1 MDFLTS
7 KKWACAVAV
16 CCTFGMSAAYAD
28 YPDRPITLVVPTA
41 AGGGND
47 ALARVVGQKM
57 GDLLG
62 QSIIV
67 VNKPGAQGAI
77 ASDYVARQPA
87 DGYTL
92 MLGYIGTHG
101 INPAL
106 QKLNYDPVKDFTP
119 IGRVADSPTIMVVS
133 SSIGVKDV
141 AGLVKYSKD
150 HPDSLTFASAG
161 AGTAPAVAGQL
172 FNQATGANMLDIPY
186 KGSAPAL
193 TDTLSGTTQVMFP
206 SLFSV
211 YSHLKSEKIRAL
223 AVAGPTRT
231 SVLPGLPTLAEAGVP
246 GVEVPQ
252 WYAIFAPAKADAALV
267 QKLNTALNQALND
280 PEVVKKI
287 DEQGA
292 EVHTST
298 PAELGAFVQSEAVR
312 WKKLAA
318 TTALAAR

>member
-1 MDFLTS
+1 MKFFSS
-7 KKWACAVAV
+7 KKMV
-16 CCTFGMSAAYAD
+16 SAMAMCGALAAGTAYAA
-28 YPDRPITLVVPTA
+28 YPDRPITLIVPTA
-41 AGGGND
+41 PGGGND
-47 ALARVVGQKM
+47 ALARVIGEKM

-62 QSIIV
+62 QTIVV

-77 ASDYVARQPA
+77 ASEYVARQPA

-106 QKLNYDPVKDFTP
+106 QKLDYDPVKDFTP

-133 SSIGVKDV
+133 TSIGVNDV
-141 AGLVKYSKD
+141 AGLVKYGKE
-150 HPDSLTFASAG
+150 HPDSLSFASAG
-161 AGTAPAVAGQL
+161 AGTAPSVAGEL
-172 FNQATGANMLDIPY
+172 FNQATGADMLDVPY

-193 TDTLSGTTQVMFP
+193 VDTLAGTTQVMFP

-211 YSHLKSEKIRAL
+211 YPHLKSGKIRAL
-223 AVAGPTRT
+223 AVAGSTR
-231 SVLPGLPTLAEAGVP
+231 SPVLPDLPTLAEAGVP

-252 WYAIFAPAKADAALV
+252 WYAVFAPAKADTAIV
-267 QKLNTALNQALND
+267 QKLNATLNQALHD
-280 PEVVKKI
+280 PAVVKKI

-298 PAELGAFVQSEAVR
+298 SAELGAFVQSEAVR